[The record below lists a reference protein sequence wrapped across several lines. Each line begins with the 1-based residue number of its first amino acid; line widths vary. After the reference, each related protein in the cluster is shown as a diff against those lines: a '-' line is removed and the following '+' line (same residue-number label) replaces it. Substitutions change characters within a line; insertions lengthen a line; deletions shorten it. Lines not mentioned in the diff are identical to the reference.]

1 MKNTFF
7 DRIRITAKAGRGGDG
22 CVSFRREKYVP
33 RGGPDGGNGG
43 DGGDVV
49 LEACGQTASLRD
61 FYFRSI
67 LDAPR
72 GMYGRGKKKSG
83 LAGVDLVVKVPRG
96 TMVRTVPEGKLLHD
110 LVEEGE
116 RFILVRG
123 GRGGRGNTVF
133 ATSTHQ
139 APREFEEG
147 EEGEEGVF
155 LLELRLIADVG
166 LVGWPNAGKSTLI
179 TRLSAARPRIAAYP
193 FTTLSPVLGVM
204 EASGGAKLTVADI
217 PGLIE
222 GAHANVG
229 LGHDFLRHIERTRL
243 LIFILD
249 MAGADGRDPLE
260 DFSSLRRE
268 LKLYDPALAERPYLV
283 AANKMD
289 LPKASAHL
297 ERFRAAAPAGRAE
310 IIPISA
316 RAGEGIAEL
325 QEAVFALAARLL
337 PAAGG
342 EERTG
347 DEK

>member
-43 DGGDVV
+43 SGGDVV
-49 LEACGQTASLRD
+49 LEASGQTASLRD
-61 FYFRSI
+61 FYFRPM

-72 GMYGRGKKKSG
+72 GMHGRGKKKSG
-83 LAGVDLVVKVPRG
+83 LSGADLVVKVPRG
-96 TMVRTVPEGKLLHD
+96 TMIRTVPEGKLLHD

-116 RFILVRG
+116 RFVLVRG
-123 GRGGRGNTVF
+123 GKGGRGNAVF

-139 APREFEEG
+139 APREAEKG

-179 TRLSAARPRIAAYP
+179 SRISAAKPRIAAYP

-204 EASGGAKLTVADI
+204 EAAGGAQLTVADI

-222 GAHANVG
+222 GAHANIG

-249 MAGADGRDPLE
+249 MAASEGRDPLE

-289 LPKASAHL
+289 LPQASANL
-297 ERFRAAAPAGRAE
+297 ERFRVSAPAARAE
-310 IIPISA
+310 IIPVSA
-316 RAGEGIAEL
+316 REGKGITKL
-325 QEAVFALAARLL
+325 KEAVFALAGRLL
-337 PAAGG
+337 PAGG
-342 EERTG
+342 GAARTG